1 MANNVTIS
9 DFTIVSNMNDVIVI
23 DNGYNVVISGNNISN
38 KLDES
43 KLDSYMKSTISLP
56 GYGIAIAN
64 SENIKINNNSIY
76 LFESGIYAYDSNKL
90 TIADNLLEKNN
101 YGIKYDYG
109 VANSN
114 ITNNKIYDSIGLYTN
129 LVPEG
134 PRGYGIFL
142 NNSAV
147 NVTITK
153 NNITWN
159 HLGISVDANHTTGI
173 VIKSNLISD
182 NVLEGIRFNEGYDL
196 AKNAVE
202 PVVVENAIYRNARG
216 PSMMILGELSAN
228 PAGIYGP
235 GAFNASLRLNIGTN
249 WYGKNQIVTWDN
261 DTGVVG
267 YGTMCPRINTTGI
280 AFKEITCVTPGTY
293 SITFYDKDVVASNLP
308 VFDMFATLNDDVEV
322 KFDVVNGV
330 GVFSFDAGDFKEG
343 ENVIKVSIGSL
354 TDSDRLFKVEMSKT
368 LSAGEIPA

>member
-9 DFTIVSNMNDVIVI
+9 DFTIVSNMNDAIVI

-368 LSAGEIPA
+368 LSAGEIPD

>member
-1 MANNVTIS
+1 MP
-9 DFTIVSNMNDVIVI
+9 FW
-23 DNGYNVVISGNNISN
+23 
-38 KLDES
+38 
-43 KLDSYMKSTISLP
+43 
-56 GYGIAIAN
+56 
-64 SENIKINNNSIY
+64 
-76 LFESGIYAYDSNKL
+76 
-90 TIADNLLEKNN
+90 
-101 YGIKYDYG
+101 
-109 VANSN
+109 
-114 ITNNKIYDSIGLYTN
+114 
-129 LVPEG
+129 
-134 PRGYGIFL
+134 R

-308 VFDMFATLNDDVEV
+308 VFDIFATLNDDVEV

-368 LSAGEIPA
+368 LSAGEIPD